1 MEAKYYT
8 KQADNFIQCELCPHN
23 CHIKP
28 DKTGIC
34 GVRRNVEGTL
44 EILNS
49 GIIASSGLDPIEKK
63 PLYHFYPGHKI
74 YSIGGYGCNLKCTFC
89 QNHEISQFVPE
100 RSNGFRHIQPDDLVA
115 KAKFLPENIG
125 IAYTYNEPT
134 VLFESMV
141 KTAELAKSEG
151 LKNVMV
157 SNGFINLK
165 PLDELIEFID
175 AFNIDLKAFS
185 DSFYREYTGGRL
197 NPVLNT
203 LSRIRESGK
212 HLEVTFLVI
221 PTLNDSP
228 VDASAMFNWIASN
241 LGMDTILHI
250 NKYYP
255 AYKMQIA
262 PTPTSTLLELYELAK
277 TNLKYVYVGNLHG
290 ETIGSN
296 TQCPVC
302 CATVIKREGY
312 HTQITALDSKGYCKV
327 CGYGPI
333 VIMD

>member
-8 KQADNFIQCELCPHN
+8 KQTDNSIQCELCPHN

-28 DKTGIC
+28 GKTGIC
-34 GVRRNVEGTL
+34 GTRRNVDGNL
-44 EILNS
+44 EILNY
-49 GIIASSGLDPIEKK
+49 GIISSSGLDPIEKK

-89 QNHEISQFVPE
+89 HNHEISQHIPE
-100 RSNGFRHIQPDDLVA
+100 LGDALKHNQPTDLVA

-134 VLFESMV
+134 IMFEFMV
-141 KTAELAKSEG
+141 QTAELAKSEG

-165 PLDELIEFID
+165 PLDELTGLID
-175 AFNIDLKAFS
+175 AFNIDLKSFS
-185 DSFYREYTGGRL
+185 DKFYREYTGGRL
-197 NPVLNT
+197 NPILNT

-221 PTLNDSP
+221 PTLNDSLT
-228 VDASAMFNWIASN
+228 DASAMFDWISSN
-241 LGMDTILHI
+241 LGVNTILHI

-255 AYKMQIA
+255 AYKMQIS
-262 PTPTSTLLELYELAK
+262 PTPTSTLIELYELARTK
-277 TNLKYVYVGNLHG
+277 LKHAYIGNIHG
-290 ETIGSN
+290 QTLGN
-296 TQCPVC
+296 NMLCPAC
-302 CATVIKREGY
+302 SATVIKREGY
-312 HTQITALDSKGYCKV
+312 HTQITALDSNGYCKI

-333 VIMD
+333 AIMD